1 MIRREAP
8 EVITGARGPRDVRAA
23 QAEEA
28 KAKRGSGLQRA
39 PEGKVRFQSAFSN
52 LRIQVTAPVDL
63 RDPFTGRITP
73 GRPKAAQFRENVY
86 DVPIGD
92 TDTLNHLKTHPGY
105 GVKFWLLDDII
116 QEAKKVQ
123 VEQAR
128 RILMDPEQ
136 RDAVLEALKE
146 SGVSDFSLP
155 PVEANE

>member
-8 EVITGARGPRDVRAA
+8 EVITGARGPRDTRDA
-23 QAEEA
+23 QAAEA

-52 LRIQVTAPVDL
+52 LRIQLTAPTDI

-73 GRPKAAQFRENVY
+73 GRPKAAQFRDNFY
-86 DVPIGD
+86 DVPVAD
-92 TDTLNHLKTHPGY
+92 VDTLQFLKSHPAY
-105 GVKFWLLDDII
+105 QKKFWLLDDVIA
-116 QEAKKVQ
+116 EGKKQQ

-128 RILMDPEQ
+128 RVLMDPEQ
-136 RDAVLEALKE
+136 RAAVLEALRE
-146 SGVSDFSLP
+146 SGISDFSLP